1 MEKGSFP
8 LTCVC
13 VRGRLAFGLAFRS
26 SCGDVARAGG
36 YHPRGHACG
45 DPLRKGREERPFT
58 YCPSGRVGLRLEVSD
73 STSCLSG
80 NGRPSLAGPC
90 GLFPL
95 AALAYGYRPRG
106 WYPPA
111 LPSTEVG

>member
-13 VRGRLAFGLAFRS
+13 VRGGLAFVLAFCS
-26 SCGDVARAGG
+26 PCGGVARAGG

-45 DPLRKGREERPFT
+45 DPLRKGREERPFI
-58 YCPSGRVGLRLEVSD
+58 YCPTGRVGLRVEVSD

-80 NGRPSLAGPC
+80 NGRPSLAGPLRAFSTRC
-90 GLFPL
+90 
-95 AALAYGYRPRG
+95 PRLRL
-106 WYPPA
+106 PA
-111 LPSTEVG
+111 PRVVPAGSSEH